1 MRKKSYTDKKGQQT
15 TVTETFQIKHITVDF
30 KDHKIMSNGVELSID
45 FKAVEV
51 LQLLIEHAGE
61 TVETN
66 DFMDKVWHDK
76 PSAPEVIPAAIARLR
91 KMFKLAGFSEE
102 LIVTVHKVGYRFEPI
117 IEKPEF
123 PETQKASKHKLFKWL
138 EIGLILALLISLF
151 FTSKQHFS
159 QLPKST
165 VMPSLDEAKI
175 TKQSA
180 ADVTQIYILRHTEKA
195 DDNAEDP
202 ELSTQGI
209 AHALYWRSVLQHTQ
223 FDQVFTTDF
232 KRNIQTANLLTTE
245 SSIRPELYYPMSFD
259 VLKFIN
265 QIKGQRVL
273 IIGHS
278 NTIPDMVNRL
288 IGETIYP
295 PMSHENYDVLFI
307 VTINKNGD
315 TSSSMLH
322 IKQPGQ

>member
-1 MRKKSYTDKKGQQT
+1 
-15 TVTETFQIKHITVDF
+15 
-30 KDHKIMSNGVELSID
+30 
-45 FKAVEV
+45 
-51 LQLLIEHAGE
+51 
-61 TVETN
+61 
-66 DFMDKVWHDK
+66 
-76 PSAPEVIPAAIARLR
+76 
-91 KMFKLAGFSEE
+91 MFKLAGISDE

-117 IEKPEF
+117 VEK
-123 PETQKASKHKLFKWL
+123 TDMTDSHKTSKNTLFKWL
-138 EIGLILALLISLF
+138 EIGLILALLISLLF
-151 FTSKQHFS
+151 STKQLFNPQTKNTEVAS
-159 QLPKST
+159 Y
-165 VMPSLDEAKI
+165 DEAII
-175 TKQSA
+175 TKQSTA
-180 ADVTQIYILRHTEKA
+180 EVTQIYILRHTEKA

-209 AHALYWRSVLQHTQ
+209 AHALYWRSVLQHTP

-265 QIKGQRVL
+265 QIRGQRVL

-295 PMSHENYDVLFI
+295 PMSHDNYDVLFI

-322 IKQPGQ
+322 IQQP